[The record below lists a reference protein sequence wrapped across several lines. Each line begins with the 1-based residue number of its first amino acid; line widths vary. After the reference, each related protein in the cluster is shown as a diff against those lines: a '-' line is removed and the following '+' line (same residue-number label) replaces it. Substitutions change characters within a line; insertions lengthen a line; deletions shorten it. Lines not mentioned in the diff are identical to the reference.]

1 MALSKSEVRRPAL
14 PKRAV
19 AVPELGGEVVVRGL
33 LLKDRLAL
41 FRDGSETRDYEFVAN
56 VLAVTV
62 LDNEGEPLFT
72 SDEWN
77 EFGAVHI
84 KAAMDL
90 FGVASELSG
99 LRATVEGDPEKN
111 P

>member
-1 MALSKSEVRRPAL
+1 MALSKAEIRRPAL

-19 AVPELGGEVVVRGL
+19 AVPELGGEVIVRGL

-41 FRDGSETRDYEFVAN
+41 FRDGTETRDYEFVAQ

-62 LDNEGEPLFT
+62 VDAEGEPVFT
-72 SDEWN
+72 VDEWN
-77 EFGAVHI
+77 EFGAVHV
-84 KAAMDL
+84 KPAMDL
-90 FGVASELSG
+90 FLVASELSG
-99 LRATVEGDPEKN
+99 LRATVEGDPAKN